1 MTTTPVREILDEA
14 VVLRTFKSGEADR
27 IAVLWTKNHGKVRVV
42 ARGARKTTSKLGAG
56 LEPLT
61 WATVDL
67 VATRGDLYVT
77 RAVRTVEHLT
87 VLRADYDRLN
97 AGFAALEALDAL
109 VEDGAPDEAIFDVLT
124 RVLKT
129 LNDTAYVPALVPAS
143 FFLRLLALDG
153 SALDAS
159 RCVACEVDGPL
170 VSFNATAG
178 GTLCATCR
186 SGSRLSADAVV
197 LLQRILGGD
206 LAAVLREANPAGG
219 GEIATLIHEAMEAH
233 VGRRLKVAR
242 SAAPLPITPD
252 R

>member
-1 MTTTPVREILDEA
+1 MTTTTVREILDEA

-27 IAVLWTKNHGKVRVV
+27 IAVLWTKTHGKVRVV

-97 AGFAALEALDAL
+97 AGFAVLEALDAL
-109 VEDGAPDEAIFDVLT
+109 VEDGAPDESIFDVLT

-129 LNDTAYVPALVPAS
+129 LNDPAYAPALVPAS

-159 RCVACEVDGPL
+159 RCVACDGDGPL

-178 GTLCATCR
+178 GTLCAACR

-197 LLQRILGGD
+197 LLQRILGGE
-206 LAAVLREANPAGG
+206 LAGVLRDPNPVGAG
-219 GEIATLIHEAMEAH
+219 EVATLIHEAMEAH
-233 VGRRLKVAR
+233 VGRRLKVSR
-242 SAAPLPITPD
+242 SAAPLPLTPD